1 MQCLRVNDRLFG
13 SVTAILRAVVF
24 VIAVAGP
31 WSLGGSP
38 VARAEDLG
46 YATIELKSG
55 DVLRGRVVAQTDSSI
70 TIEHPELGTLTISI
84 AKIVRVR
91 EMDGPPAAP
100 TPAVPVAPS
109 DAPMPE
115 PPPADEGSALAAP
128 TPPPAEPNPN
138 DPREETELDPFRAAW
153 RYYASI
159 AFAGEFSTSDEVSI
173 RAAAGATYETKPFQ
187 MRFDGEYY
195 FRTLDG
201 ATTDNNLLINGIQ
214 EWTLGET
221 KWLFFAQEQYQY
233 DEFQSWEHRVSL
245 YGGPGYRLIQSDAM
259 DLTLR
264 GGFGATYEFGV
275 DDWRPQAL
283 FAEDFSWQFTKRQR
297 ISINSSIA
305 PNVSDLSD
313 YLLQGAV
320 EYALAVGETK
330 RGLALTLGLRDIYDS
345 SPPEGSTHNDLR
357 VYGGLR
363 YDF

>member
-1 MQCLRVNDRLFG
+1 M
-13 SVTAILRAVVF
+13 TAILRAVVL
-24 VIAVAGP
+24 VVALAGP
-31 WSLGGSP
+31 SSFGDSP
-38 VARAEDLG
+38 IVRAEDLG

-91 EMDGPPAAP
+91 EMDQPPAP
-100 TPAVPVAPS
+100 PAVAVAPP
-109 DAPMPE
+109 AEMPE

-128 TPPPAEPNPN
+128 TPPPAATDPN
-138 DPREETELDPFRAAW
+138 DPRDEVDVDPVRGAW

-159 AFAGEFSTSDEVSI
+159 AFAGEFSSTDEVSI

-221 KWLFFAQEQYQY
+221 RWLFFAQEQYQY

-259 DLTLR
+259 DLTIR
-264 GGFGATYEFGV
+264 GGFGATYEVGV

-283 FAEDFSWQFTKRQR
+283 LAEDFSWQFTKRQK
-297 ISINSSIA
+297 ITINSSIA

-320 EYALAVGETK
+320 EYALAVGETR